1 MFDDHEALTRARNAY
16 AYAPLRLVRSES
28 AGAQAALWDMPVQFA
43 GPLEGQASAFAS
55 WPSWDLDQH
64 HAGLLRSQ
72 NNDDVLLG
80 VASVTFW
87 GFAQGRG
94 GRLTTA
100 RALARAKNIA
110 GLGQHKADEA
120 STIVDKVRIFSAH
133 LDRGDRQAAI
143 NEAMSLQHHG
153 LAFASKLLAFASP
166 ETACVY
172 DEVISLRLGASDD
185 NRLRALHV
193 STAGKHRL
201 AEKAS
206 AYAGWAQ
213 LCASKASDLNR
224 DGRLWLDWDGSERS
238 WRAVDVERAYF
249 GLGRP
254 SAPSGE
260 LTVAERR
267 A

>member
-16 AYAPLRLVRSES
+16 RYAPLRLVRTES
-28 AGAQAALWDMPVQFA
+28 ARAQAVLWDMPVEFV
-43 GPLEGQASAFAS
+43 GPLDGQASMFPS

-64 HAGLLRSQ
+64 HAGLLRSP
-72 NNDDVLLG
+72 NDDDVLLG

-87 GFAQGRG
+87 GFGQGRG

-100 RALARAKNIA
+100 RALARARNIA
-110 GLGQHKADEA
+110 GLGQRKADEA
-120 STIVDKVRIFSAH
+120 SVIVEKVRTFSAH
-133 LDRGDRQAAI
+133 LDRGDQYAAVI
-143 NEAMSLQHHG
+143 EAMSLQHHG

-172 DEVISLRLGASDD
+172 DEVISLRLGVSDD
-185 NRLRALHV
+185 QRLRTLHV

-206 AYAGWAQ
+206 AYAGWAR

-224 DGRLWLDWDGSERS
+224 EGRSWLDWDGSERS

-254 SAPSGE
+254 PALSGE
-260 LTVAERR
+260 LEVAERR